1 MTQTTH
7 NDNLVI
13 DGSHDVTQLTVEG
26 AANQTTPL
34 QKWQDGD
41 QRVVAQISDDGYFQ
55 VGDDLDAFRPSALV
69 NIRRDRPAPM
79 QGLST
84 QARFSG
90 AINTV
95 LQWVSHKLELLGAN
109 GVSRRVSAL
118 RVQLTHNNSG
128 PSTDADLQAGDFEV
142 VTQQSA
148 GQAVALHAAVTNQ
161 AGATLTNG
169 IGVQIDL
176 QNAGTLTNAYGLKI
190 EDVDQATTNYAIH
203 TGQGQVEFG
212 GDVEVR
218 GQLRA
223 PTFTPTAAGLVP
235 SPDDATGRFLKDDGT
250 WAAIPTADGGQS
262 PWSTNRRGIH
272 YDTGRV
278 GIGTD
283 NPREDLHVVGDICID
298 GDAEFAEDIE
308 VKGDV
313 RIDGTLSG
321 PTFTPTEDGLVP
333 KPGTPTGRFLK
344 DDGTWAPVPTPP
356 APTIPTFTSQAAGL
370 VPSPGDST
378 GRYLKDDGTWGTITP
393 LQLSPWT
400 KTGNDLHYNNG
411 KVGIGGTPSNR
422 LEVVDGNVSVSQ
434 RTEGTSAWARV
445 KANAAP
451 AYLQLEDSSSDN
463 LWQMVHDGENA
474 NKLKID
480 YFDGTTKTT
489 PLQIEKSAPTNSV
502 YIKSDG
508 KVGIGTDKSRAHL
521 EISDGPKW
529 SASNLGL
536 NLLISGKKNNAIGF
550 LDFRGGNPWAIS
562 NLGERF
568 EFLTMPAIGNVAIG
582 RSAKM
587 VIHRNGNVGIG
598 TIKPAKPLHVASNQG
613 IRIGNSSQYL
623 DLYTYG
629 YGVDIKSSP
638 NHNLYLGSRLVHV
651 GSHTPGLKFLV
662 TGNSRITGSCTAASF
677 LRSSD
682 ESLKSNI
689 QDIRTPL
696 QLVSQLRGRT
706 YTRNTTSSPETG
718 FIAQEVQQALP
729 DAVSEDHEGQKCVDY
744 SSVIPIL
751 VEAIKELDAK
761 IAAIT
766 T

>member
-13 DGSHDVTQLTVEG
+13 DGSRDVTQLTVEG
-26 AANQTTPL
+26 AANQTTSL

-41 QRVVAQISDDGYFQ
+41 QQVVAQVSSDGRFQ
-55 VGDDLDAFRPSALV
+55 IGNNLDTLRPPALV
-69 NIRRDRPAPM
+69 NIRRDRPAPI

-84 QARFSG
+84 QAKFSE

-95 LQWVSHKLELLGAN
+95 LEWVSHKLELLGAN

-128 PSTDADLQAGDFEV
+128 VSADADLRAGDFEV

-148 GQAVALHAAVTNQ
+148 GQAVAVHAAVTNQ
-161 AGATLTNG
+161 VGATLTDG
-169 IGVQIDL
+169 MGVQIDL

-190 EDVDQATTNYAIH
+190 EDVDQGITNYAIQ
-203 TGQGQVEFG
+203 TGLGQVEFG

-223 PTFTPTAAGLVP
+223 PTFTTTAAGLVP
-235 SPDDATGRFLKDDGT
+235 ATGDPTRTSRYLKDDGTWATIGTFTTTIEGFVPSPGDATGRFLKDDGT

-313 RIDGTLSG
+313 RVDGTLSG

-333 KPGTPTGRFLK
+333 KPGNATGRFLK
-344 DDGTWAPVPTPP
+344 DDGTWAEV
-356 APTIPTFTSQAAGL
+356 TSANGGQSL
-370 VPSPGDST
+370 WS
-378 GRYLKDDGTWGTITP
+378 
-393 LQLSPWT
+393 QN
-400 KTGNDLHYNNG
+400 GNDITYNDGN
-411 KVGIGGTPSNR
+411 VGIGGTPSNR

-463 LWQMVHDGENA
+463 LWQIMHDGENA

-480 YFDGTTKTT
+480 YFDGTAKTT

-508 KVGIGTDKSRAHL
+508 KVGIGTDNPTHSLTVNGPIKTSRLEFNTVGSGYKSINFKTNGKGRWFVGTDNWPESGSNAG
-521 EISDGPKW
+521 SDLRIVRYADDG
-529 SASNLGL
+529 AYLGDTL
-536 NLLISGKKNNAIGF
+536 
-550 LDFRGGNPWAIS
+550 
-562 NLGERF
+562 
-568 EFLTMPAIGNVAIG
+568 
-582 RSAKM
+582 SAK
-587 VIHRNGNVGIG
+587 RNGNSDWGGNLTVYGNFSVTG
-598 TIKPAKPLHVASNQG
+598 AKRFTIDHPLKPL
-613 IRIGNSSQYL
+613 
-623 DLYTYG
+623 T
-629 YGVDIKSSP
+629 
-638 NHNLYLGSRLVHV
+638 HNLIHSAVEAPRGDLIYRGMVRLVAGQATINIDKAANMSEGTWKAFTRNPQV
-651 GSHTPGLKFLV
+651 FL
-662 TGNSRITGSCTAASF
+662 S
-677 LRSSD
+677 SSD
-682 ESLKSNI
+682 KTVDY
-689 QDIRTPL
+689 QIRGNVLTI
-696 QLVSQLRGRT
+696 
-706 YTRNTTSSPETG
+706 TSSDTASTAKVGWLLLCERHDKSWQASDMTDQDGNLIVEYERGGDDRMNTPELYG
-718 FIAQEVQQALP
+718 QPSP
-729 DAVSEDHEGQKCVDY
+729 DTAPEQD
-744 SSVIPIL
+744 
-751 VEAIKELDAK
+751 
-761 IAAIT
+761 
-766 T
+766 